1 MFTETD
7 FNAND
12 IRGHKLFPGTHDE
25 TNLNQFGKAR

>member
-12 IRGHKLFPGTHDE
+12 IRIINYSQAHDE
-25 TNLNQFGKAR
+25 TNLNQFGKAK